1 MDSDIRDSYG
11 SIISHIW
18 PLLTY
23 ERFRNDFFRRQT
35 RAIWRRSDQFRWTTW
50 ASQDHLHKPV
60 TVVSVVLEVSACH
73 TSWRAAKSSGNRAQE
88 IALSLPFQAT
98 ASHLNP
104 ATEAPGATW
113 PGQPAGRA
121 PPHNDDDRQRTVSR
135 EDLDPAES
143 DEASRPSRK
152 HREGRP
158 QAPPVKL
165 KSRSPL
171 SLSFERASSNGNGGS
186 SPCEMTISAPLRFST
201 QARRQAHTCVNHS

>member
-88 IALSLPFQAT
+88 IALSRSFRAT
-98 ASHLNP
+98 AAPLNP
-104 ATEAPGATW
+104 ATESPGATW

-135 EDLDPAES
+135 EDLDPADRRTPAQTKASSASPWNS
-143 DEASRPSRK
+143 DGRTSWEHPARWNGVRPSFA
-152 HREGRP
+152 G
-158 QAPPVKL
+158 
-165 KSRSPL
+165 
-171 SLSFERASSNGNGGS
+171 
-186 SPCEMTISAPLRFST
+186 CPLRVSSRLNLT
-201 QARRQAHTCVNHS
+201 EMKIRNCDPE